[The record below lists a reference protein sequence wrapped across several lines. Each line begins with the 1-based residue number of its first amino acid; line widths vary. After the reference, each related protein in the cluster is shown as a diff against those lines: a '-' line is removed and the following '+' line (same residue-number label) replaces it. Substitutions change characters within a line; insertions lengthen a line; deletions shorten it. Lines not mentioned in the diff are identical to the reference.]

1 MQYPLSRDEHAAMA
15 RHLGG
20 LRKQLQDVADLFSS
34 RYGRDSSI
42 AEMAVKS
49 LVSTTLLEHELTLL
63 EDSGATV
70 SESDDFG
77 RSVS

>member
-1 MQYPLSRDEHAAMA
+1 MQYPLSRDEHTAMA

-20 LRKQLQDVADLFSS
+20 LRKQLQDIADLFSS
-34 RYGRDSSI
+34 RYGRNSSI
-42 AEMAVKS
+42 AEMAVKA

-77 RSVS
+77 GSVS

>member
-1 MQYPLSRDEHAAMA
+1 LSRDEHAAIT

-20 LRKQLQDVADLFSS
+20 LRKQLQDITDLFSS

-42 AEMAVKS
+42 AETAVKS

-63 EDSGATV
+63 DASGATI
-70 SESDDFG
+70 SELDDFD
-77 RSVS
+77 RKVS

>member
-1 MQYPLSRDEHAAMA
+1 MG

-20 LRKQLQDVADLFSS
+20 IRKQLQEVSDLFSS
-34 RYGRDSSI
+34 RYGKDSSI
-42 AEMAVKS
+42 AEMAVKA

-63 EDSGATV
+63 DDSGATI
-70 SESDDFG
+70 SELDDFG